1 MTALLSDF
9 VALGVTVLIV
19 AAFLSFIR
27 NLRNVHGVA
36 PALTRKLAHAGTGI
50 LFLICWGLFSANAES
65 KYVAGIVP
73 AFTTARFVMVGV
85 GLLNDPAVRSLG
97 ARDQLVRGPL
107 AYGVVFTALTIFYWR
122 HVVALLVAVAL
133 CLGDG
138 AVTALA
144 LSNAAPKQPNLRRAV
159 SALIFFVVCVGAA
172 LPLNRAR
179 SPHGL
184 VCAAWRAADRRSLFI
199 ALCGSHGCVGRVASA
214 ASIARQCGACRRHS
228 VCSAL
233 SAMVAWT
240 ATIAVYSRA
249 FHNSFFNVISLATLP
264 ITISGTPSVTR
275 NSPTCAH
282 ENFRNNNNINAAHK
296 QLSSSIYLTT

>member
-172 LPLNRAR
+172 LLSIALAR
-179 SPHGL
+179 LTGWFAPRGEL
-184 VCAAWRAADRRSLFI
+184 PIADLYLSLFVAATG
-199 ALCGSHGCVGRVASA
+199 ALVELLQPHR
-214 ASIARQCGACRRHS
+214 
-228 VCSAL
+228 
-233 SAMVAWT
+233 
-240 ATIAVYSRA
+240 SRA
-249 FHNSFFNVISLATLP
+249 NVVLA
-264 ITISGTPSVTR
+264 
-275 NSPTCAH
+275 
-282 ENFRNNNNINAAHK
+282 AAILFALRFL
-296 QLSSSIYLTT
+296 QWWLGPPQ